1 MYLFLPV
8 FNKGLDNINQSQ
20 LKIMIITLIAVFI
33 VLKDYMNPKFDL
45 FRMNEGYSVV
55 WFLIFYSTG
64 AYFGKFKEVRS
75 LSKRIMWN
83 LIYIL
88 IFCNSSYLCFALS
101 EYPINKINPN
111 FKDKYINF
119 FKSLFITRISAM
131 PMILQSITLILFVTN
146 INYNKYIAKII
157 TFIGPLT
164 FGVFLI
170 HDNCIIRNV
179 YIKNIFNNYSKD
191 EPYTSIIKII
201 LFKSLKIFVL
211 CATIDYLRNILF
223 SIFQIR
229 RFCIFLEKFIC
240 LILG

>member
-33 VLKDYMNPKFDL
+33 VLKDYMNPNFDL
-45 FRMNEGYSVV
+45 FRMNKGYSVV

-119 FKSLFITRISAM
+119 FKCLFITRISAM

-179 YIKNIFNNYSKD
+179 YIKKIFNNYSKD
-191 EPYTSIIKII
+191 EPYSSIIKII